1 MIREIKQIVENYI
14 NNRNM
19 ASLVIG
25 TYDGKYIV
33 TDKSKMKIPMSCVTG
48 NLLSSLKKGDRV
60 YLFQNDG
67 GADFYLLEI
76 IGLPAVLEERKP

>member
-1 MIREIKQIVENYI
+1 MIEEIKDIVENYI

-33 TDKSKMKIPMSCVTG
+33 TDKKMKIPMSCVVG

-67 GADFYLLEI
+67 GIDFYLLEI
-76 IGLPAVLEERKP
+76 IGLPLVLEARKP

>member
-1 MIREIKQIVENYI
+1 MIKEIKQIGENYI

-33 TDKSKMKIPMSCVTG
+33 TDKQKMKIPMSCVAG
-48 NLLSSLKKGDRV
+48 NLLPSLQKNDRV

-67 GADFYLLEI
+67 GVDYYLLEI
-76 IGLPAVLEERKP
+76 IGLPSVLEERKT

>member
-1 MIREIKQIVENYI
+1 MIKEIKQIVENYI

-33 TDKSKMKIPMSCVTG
+33 TDKQK
-48 NLLSSLKKGDRV
+48 
-60 YLFQNDG
+60 
-67 GADFYLLEI
+67 
-76 IGLPAVLEERKP
+76 

>member
-1 MIREIKQIVENYI
+1 
-14 NNRNM
+14 
-19 ASLVIG
+19 
-25 TYDGKYIV
+25 
-33 TDKSKMKIPMSCVTG
+33 MKIPMSCVAG
-48 NLLSSLKKGDRV
+48 NLLSSLKIGDRV

>member
-1 MIREIKQIVENYI
+1 MIEEIKKIVENYI

-25 TYDGKYIV
+25 TYDGKYII
-33 TDKSKMKIPMSCVTG
+33 TDKQKMKIPMSCVAG
-48 NLLSSLKKGDRV
+48 NLLASLKTGDRV